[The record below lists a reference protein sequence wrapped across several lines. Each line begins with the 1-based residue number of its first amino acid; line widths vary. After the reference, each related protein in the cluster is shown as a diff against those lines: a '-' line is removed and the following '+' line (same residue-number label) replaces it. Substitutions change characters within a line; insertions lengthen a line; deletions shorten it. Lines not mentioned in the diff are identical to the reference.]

1 MSHEEELRVVQ
12 WQKNF
17 TNTKQPLLASSSG
30 AQMSN
35 IAIKKPNLCTSLVL
49 CNSSAVAA
57 LLIAVDVCPS
67 RKFSLTLG
75 VATSSSSIRA
85 CSGEAVLCVKLKV
98 SVEVCRRMGERR
110 WRVACRAGTEACGR
124 NTVFV
129 FIA

>member
-1 MSHEEELRVVQ
+1 MMSHEEELRVVQ

-17 TNTKQPLLASSSG
+17 MNTKQPLLASSSG

-35 IAIKKPNLCTSLVL
+35 IAIKKPNLCTTIAL

-57 LLIAVDVCPS
+57 LLIAVDVCSS

-75 VATSSSSIRA
+75 VATSSSIRA

-98 SVEVCRRMGERR
+98 SVEVCRRMGERK
-110 WRVACRAGTEACGR
+110 
-124 NTVFV
+124 
-129 FIA
+129 